1 MSARLS
7 GRQQPMF
14 QFSDKGSLVSLS
26 KNKAVGELMGQV
38 NVQGF
43 IAKSMYVSLYRIH
56 QATIYGYAHAGLLTA
71 KDFVT
76 RKISPRIKLH

>member
-1 MSARLS
+1 
-7 GRQQPMF
+7 
-14 QFSDKGSLVSLS
+14 
-26 KNKAVGELMGQV
+26 MGQV

-76 RKISPRIKLH
+76 RKITPKIKLH

>member
-1 MSARLS
+1 
-7 GRQQPMF
+7 
-14 QFSDKGSLVSLS
+14 
-26 KNKAVGELMGQV
+26 VGELLGQV

-43 IAKSMYVSLYRIH
+43 VAKSMYVSLYRIH

-76 RKISPRIKLH
+76 RKIAPKIKLH